1 MKVNKLNEST
11 FEKLEN
17 TTAVVNPVMGDA
29 IKSHKLKKDE
39 FEKILKERGYG
50 EPFIGANKQE
60 TPKKVELPKVTLEE
74 SLFEGT
80 GTLTNISTDADLD
93 PDIWEDDPKH
103 YDIIVNKIT
112 GEKKSKPMDA
122 TQSWIDFGDDGREEF
137 DFWDKIWAE
146 LVQDVS
152 FASEDRRNKLREVS
166 PKNTKIRY
174 RQANIDSDGNIIINT
189 KTEEDLAFARR
200 VADHYGL
207 KTFVN
212 HTKRDVSN
220 PWSIKIIVPEERPI
234 VDDADDITDK
244 VLAEV

>member
-17 TTAVVNPVMGDA
+17 TTTVVNPVMGDA

-80 GTLTNISTDADLD
+80 GTLTNISADADLD
-93 PDIWEDDPKH
+93 PDVWEDDPKH

-166 PKNTKIRY
+166 PKNTKIRFF
-174 RQANIDSDGNIIINT
+174 
-189 KTEEDLAFARR
+189 K
-200 VADHYGL
+200 
-207 KTFVN
+207 K
-212 HTKRDVSN
+212 
-220 PWSIKIIVPEERPI
+220 
-234 VDDADDITDK
+234 
-244 VLAEV
+244 

>member
-1 MKVNKLNEST
+1 
-11 FEKLEN
+11 
-17 TTAVVNPVMGDA
+17 
-29 IKSHKLKKDE
+29 
-39 FEKILKERGYG
+39 
-50 EPFIGANKQE
+50 
-60 TPKKVELPKVTLEE
+60 
-74 SLFEGT
+74 
-80 GTLTNISTDADLD
+80 
-93 PDIWEDDPKH
+93 
-103 YDIIVNKIT
+103 
-112 GEKKSKPMDA
+112 MDA

-212 HTKRDVSN
+212 HTKRNVSN
-220 PWSIKIIVPEERPI
+220 PWSIKIVVPEDRPI